1 MAGVLRPT
9 ATEALNEWGRR
20 VRANREQA
28 ERVREAAERADF
40 YAPVAQVF
48 AADPRRTDEPVL
60 DLLRAMVQPGDKWLD
75 IGAGGGRYSLP
86 IALAA
91 REVIAVEVSDAM
103 LNVLRE
109 GAARNGIENVRVV
122 QSRWPAAEP
131 IEADVSLISHVGY
144 DVEEIGPF
152 LDAMEAATRRL
163 CVAILL
169 AESPAQ
175 VAARFWPQ
183 IHGEEREPLP
193 ALAEFLSLLL
203 ARGHFFDLKML
214 ERPTQA
220 YAAREAAAT
229 FFRQQLFIE
238 PGGAKDQRLQS
249 LLDAELEERDGR
261 YGLLAGAIP
270 LGLVTWKPR

>member
-1 MAGVLRPT
+1 MVGVLRPT
-9 ATEALNEWGRR
+9 ASEALGEWARR

-28 ERVREAAERADF
+28 ERVREAPERADF

-60 DLLRAMVQPGDKWLD
+60 DLLRAMVEPNDLWLD
-75 IGAGGGRYSLP
+75 IGAGGGRYALP

-91 REVIAVEVSDAM
+91 REVIAVDVSDAM
-103 LNVLRE
+103 LKVLQD
-109 GAARNGIENVRVV
+109 GAVKNGIENVRIVR
-122 QSRWPAAEP
+122 SRWPAKEP
-131 IEADVSLISHVGY
+131 IQADVSLISHVGY
-144 DVEEIGPF
+144 DIEEIGPF
-152 LDAMEAATRRL
+152 LDAMEAATRRT
-163 CVAILL
+163 CVAVLL

-175 VAARFWPQ
+175 VAARFWPR

-214 ERPTQA
+214 TRPTQG
-220 YAAREAAAT
+220 YATLEAAGA

-238 PGGAKDQRLQS
+238 PGGAKDKQLQAILAS
-249 LLDAELEERDGR
+249 ELEERDGR
-261 YGLLAGAIP
+261 YALLAGDIP
-270 LGLVTWKPR
+270 LGVVTWRPR